1 MGASPVADPVRRV
14 ASIPMIRL
22 SVHATAVDIEPA
34 EGVFTPTPHGLFYAE
49 SIRVHPGERVID
61 IGTGSGFLAI
71 LAAKRGAYVYATDV
85 DDRAVEAAMRNAEL
99 NGVDIECRLAPMFGD
114 DDEGA
119 PRQFDV
125 ILANLPNEIVAPGA
139 LEKLDSAEAVA
150 VAGGERGNE
159 LLLELLREA
168 PRHMGFSSRLYL
180 AVHSLTDWHGTL
192 KAALDGFCARLLTV
206 RELPVKSFVMDQLDF
221 YRRLSERG
229 IITIFERDGNWY
241 SRGYVLELTIGG

>member
-1 MGASPVADPVRRV
+1 
-14 ASIPMIRL
+14 MIRL
-22 SVHATAVDIEPA
+22 SVHATAVDLEPA
-34 EGVFTPTPHGLFYAE
+34 DGVFTPTPHGLFYAE

-85 DDRAVEAAMRNAEL
+85 DDRAVEAALRNAEL
-99 NGVDIECRLAPMFGD
+99 NEVDIECRLAPMFGD
-114 DDEGA
+114 DDDV

-139 LEKLDSAEAVA
+139 LEKLDPAEAVA
-150 VAGGERGNE
+150 VAGGEQGNA
-159 LLLELLREA
+159 LLLELLRAA

-180 AVHSLTDWHGTL
+180 PVHSLTDWHGTL
-192 KAALDGFCARLLTV
+192 KAALDGFCARLLTF
-206 RELPVKSFVMDQLDF
+206 RDLPVKPFVMDQLDF
-221 YRRLSERG
+221 YRRLAERG
-229 IITIFERDGNWY
+229 VITIFERDGVWY